1 MDTARAAISRLDV
14 GRHPED
20 NAANL
25 VEAWDGAQAA
35 LRALAGVTMLSGQA
49 LIHEART
56 RNLLSLDQAHVL
68 VEFSSAAERA
78 REVGYEVTE
87 RDLEAARAGFLVFE
101 SVAQSPP
108 PAAASHT
115 PRQTPPPSAAT
126 EPAEAAPPPAAV
138 SRVPWYRR
146 RLIWGAA
153 ALVLVVAGAATWL
166 TLQARRGPA
175 HLQRGIAAYQQGDLL
190 GAAAEFTAAAERMPK
205 AALPHIYLARMAR
218 EAGNP
223 TTAVSE
229 LTKAIQLEPTNGL
242 ALREMGAHQLAMG
255 DLEMARRF
263 YIRAIEADNT
273 DRVAMGYL
281 ACTLAKLGRFDE
293 AQRFH
298 QRAGPGQWEVCL
310 GMTAPPPGVA
320 PPR

>member
-25 VEAWDGAQAA
+25 VEAWDGSQAA
-35 LRALAGVTMLSGQA
+35 LRALAGVTMLAGQA
-49 LIHEART
+49 LIREART
-56 RNLLSLDQAHVL
+56 RNVLSLDQAHVL

-78 REVGYEVTE
+78 REVGYVVTD
-87 RDLEAARAGFLVFE
+87 RDIEAARAGFLVFE
-101 SVAQSPP
+101 SVAQA
-108 PAAASHT
+108 PASGPAQRHT
-115 PRQTPPPSAAT
+115 PAPPSAPAAP
-126 EPAEAAPPPAAV
+126 EPAPAAV
-138 SRVPWYRR
+138 VAPVPWYRR
-146 RLIWGAA
+146 PVIWGVA
-153 ALVLVVAGAATWL
+153 ALLLVVAGAATWF

-175 HLQRGIAAYQQGDLL
+175 HLRRGIAAYQQGDLL
-190 GAAAEFTAAAERMPK
+190 TAAAQFTAAAERMPNS
-205 AALPHIYLARMAR
+205 ALPHVYLARMAR

-223 TTAVSE
+223 ATAVAE
-229 LTKAIQLEPTNGL
+229 LTRAIQLEPTNGL

-263 YIRAIEADNT
+263 YVRALEADNT
-273 DRVAMGYL
+273 DRVSMGYL
-281 ACTLAKLGRFDE
+281 ACTLARLGRIDE

-298 QRAGPGQWEVCL
+298 QRAGPGQWDICL
-310 GMTAPPPGVA
+310 GMTTPPPGAVA

>member
-14 GRHPED
+14 GSDPED

-25 VEAWDGAQAA
+25 VEAWDGSQAA

-49 LIHEART
+49 LIREART

-68 VEFSSAAERA
+68 IEFSSAAERA
-78 REVGYEVTE
+78 REIGYEVTE
-87 RDLEAARAGFLVFE
+87 RDIESARAGFLVFE
-101 SVAQSPP
+101 SVAQAPP
-108 PAAASHT
+108 PASAPAQRHT
-115 PRQTPPPSAAT
+115 TPPPSA
-126 EPAEAAPPPAAV
+126 PAAPEPTPVKVAP
-138 SRVPWYRR
+138 VPWYRR
-146 RLIWGAA
+146 PMTWGVAA
-153 ALVLVVAGAATWL
+153 VLLVVAGATTWF

-175 HLQRGIAAYQQGDLL
+175 HLRRGIAAYQQGDLL
-190 GAAAEFTAAAERMPK
+190 TAAAQFTAAAERMPN
-205 AALPHIYLARMAR
+205 AALPHVYLARMAR

-223 TTAVSE
+223 ATAVSE
-229 LTKAIQLEPTNGL
+229 LTRAIQLEPTSAL

-263 YIRAIEADNT
+263 YVRALEADNT

-281 ACTLAKLGRFDE
+281 ACTLARLGRIDE

-298 QRAGPGQWEVCL
+298 QRAGPGQWEICL
-310 GMTAPPPGVA
+310 GMTAPPPGAVA